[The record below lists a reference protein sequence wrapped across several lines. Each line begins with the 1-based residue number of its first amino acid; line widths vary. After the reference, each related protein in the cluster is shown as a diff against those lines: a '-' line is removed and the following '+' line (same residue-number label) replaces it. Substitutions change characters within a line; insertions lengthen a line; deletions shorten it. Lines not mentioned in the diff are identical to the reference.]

1 MSNDGRV
8 NALRN
13 IVKTTTTHSIAILL
27 RRKSES
33 DVVDEKKEYI
43 VINQRFETPESQR
56 LAFKYYNY
64 FFNASQNYSHVIHDV
79 NISVVPP
86 SSHFTTQPFF
96 PFLDTMP

>member
-13 IVKTTTTHSIAILL
+13 IVKTTTTRSIAILL

-43 VINQRFETPESQR
+43 VVNQHYERPESQR
-56 LAFKYYNY
+56 LAF
-64 FFNASQNYSHVIHDV
+64 
-79 NISVVPP
+79 
-86 SSHFTTQPFF
+86 
-96 PFLDTMP
+96 